1 LQYRQ
6 DSIFLLEEE
15 EKLKRRKS
23 PLDRLSTS
31 TMSADAS
38 RDPAEPMETTM
49 AAEARDSAH
58 IASTAPSGG
67 AADATTWSFVQ
78 MNMSLLPIARPLP
91 VTTVCHRFQESF
103 QPGKKPRTPNQKLH
117 RRVLQNASNISPRRH
132 DVGGVARRTSSASR
146 AASVGSAASPRS
158 PFSSPQARD
167 QSLRIWLPGVESSS
181 SRSSPS
187 SSSSSSSFSPVNA
200 DLLRVRSQSEDR
212 MQRTSSKRGCET
224 SGGGYASDSSDSFIP
239 ARGEV
244 QLSRSASLSAA
255 CDLKAYK
262 GKRIMELL
270 DEERRLRPEERSGA
284 GSQSPTKRSR
294 HQ

>member
-1 LQYRQ
+1 
-6 DSIFLLEEE
+6 
-15 EKLKRRKS
+15 
-23 PLDRLSTS
+23 
-31 TMSADAS
+31 M
-38 RDPAEPMETTM
+38 TT
-49 AAEARDSAH
+49 EANDSAH
-58 IASTAPSGG
+58 IASSAPSGG

-91 VTTVCHRFQESF
+91 VTTACHRFQESF

-117 RRVLQNASNISPRRH
+117 RRVLQNASNISPRRQ
-132 DVGGVARRTSSASR
+132 DLGGVARRASSASR
-146 AASVGSAASPRS
+146 AASVGSTAFPRS
-158 PFSSPQARD
+158 PFSSPQTSD
-167 QSLRIWLPGVESSS
+167 QSLRIRLPGAEPSS

-187 SSSSSSSFSPVNA
+187 SSSSSFSPVNA
-200 DLLRVRSQSEDR
+200 DILRVRSQSDDR
-212 MQRTSSKRGCET
+212 MQRISSKRGCET
-224 SGGGYASDSSDSFIP
+224 GGGGYASDSSDSFIP